1 MARFRRILKWLLLGA
16 GLLLILAATGLVLY
30 TRSEN
35 FTRWAR
41 EEAVTAV
48 NNMIRGSVSVERL
61 EGTVWKNV
69 VLYNVTLRYENAEIV
84 KVPRLEISFS
94 LWGLL
99 VNRLKISQIDALK
112 PGIYLA
118 QDSEGKWNLAE
129 ALAPRERHP
138 EEKSEFTTLVR
149 SLRLRDAA
157 IDLRIA
163 SSGGNLYRLQ
173 NLDLEGAAAILP
185 DDVRLEVHQLAT
197 ALVSKGLPEL
207 RLKGALDYHQ
217 TAAAPATVKIEDLW
231 VVSRNSRMK
240 LDGEIAQA
248 EPLKMKGQAVVEKL
262 ASLDMAYFVADWPLK
277 RDLSGSLAVEG
288 TLADLQG
295 NLNLAGSGAKFAG
308 KFRADAAGTPLRYT
322 ATMTVSGFS
331 LAEWLGKKDFAG
343 VVNGSAEAR
352 GDGFAL
358 QNIAAKTQFD
368 VRSASVQG
376 WALGHVEMRAAL
388 EKGIALLDGQLNGSM
403 GGATWSGK
411 VALKEKRPAYD
422 FALTLKDLAVERVA
436 QNAGTSQTAG
446 TLKGKLNL
454 QGTVRGTGLSLADM
468 NTRAEMRILP
478 STLGPVTLKQGLF
491 DVTVR
496 EKQILISKG
505 TLTAADAV
513 MTINGEI
520 GIDAN
525 AAGNLAYRFRA
536 ADIAPWLA
544 LVNQKGSGSVNLAG
558 QAQGSLADF
567 QTQGTARLAGLRL
580 DSNVVGNGDIVFAM
594 RGSKDQ
600 LFPEGVVTF
609 RMTDVAAGLALRR
622 VDGKATLSRAPAQT
636 VQLDLSAQDSAE
648 RKHALN
654 GTINFAPDA
663 ITARLNQVSLTA
675 PDGAWKLAQPA
686 LLTKRGGNFFIE
698 RLSLRNGDKEVSLDG
713 RVGLAGSQDLRL
725 NVQRMPL
732 EILAAFMAQP
742 LKMSGI
748 IGGTARI
755 SGTAAAPEIT
765 SSLRLS
771 DPTIAGQPYAGATAE
786 AQYRDKRVVLRAVV
800 QQDAAHSLNA
810 SGTMPLLLSWQD
822 KFRAEPLEGMDVRV
836 QSAGV
841 SIAFLN
847 AFAGK
852 AVQDVAGEVELD
864 LAARGSLKQPDL
876 RGNFRLR
883 DGRLKVVPLNID
895 INSLAISGGL
905 DSRNLVIR
913 EISARAKDG
922 EIRGAGSLALKQYEV
937 SDVRLTLNAKR
948 WPAIDTAQYQ
958 LRIAGNVDVE
968 GALSAPIVKGQLN
981 ITEGSVRP
989 DLAFLQQSK
998 APYKRDETIVVI
1010 RNGERQAA
1018 QATAQ
1023 NAGSTDNKLFNSV
1036 TLDVAMRAPGNLWV
1050 RHPDLVAELSGN
1062 VRVTKAQ
1069 KRNLELSGRVDVV
1082 RGYFAFQGRRFQITR
1097 GTAEFIGGGKINPSL
1112 NIVAEYRLP
1121 EYQVEVKVSG
1131 MADKPTLILSSQPA
1145 LEQSDI
1151 LAVILFGRPLN
1162 RLDQSE
1168 QVSLQQSAANLAS
1181 GFVAGSVANS
1191 VAKGLGLESLG
1202 IDVSELDF
1210 SSGKVGFGRYI
1221 GRRTY
1226 VSASQ
1231 EVTGEHG
1238 REVRLEYEIVKDIK
1252 IGTSTS
1258 STGGNGIDIIWHKR
1272 Y

>member
-1 MARFRRILKWLLLGA
+1 MARFRRVLKWLLLGL
-16 GLLLILAATGLVLY
+16 GLLLLVAATALVLY

-69 VLYNVTLRYENAEIV
+69 VLYNVALRYENAEIV

-112 PGIYLA
+112 PAIYLA

-149 SLRLRDAA
+149 SLRLRDGA

-163 SSGGNLYRLQ
+163 SDGGKLYRLQ
-173 NLDLEGAAAILP
+173 NLDLEGGAAISP
-185 DDVRLEVHQLAT
+185 DDVTLEVYQLAT

-217 TAAAPATVKIEDLW
+217 TAAAPASVKFKDLW
-231 VVSRNSRMK
+231 AVSRNSRVK

-248 EPLKMKGQAVVEKL
+248 EPLQIKGQAIADKL
-262 ASLDMAYFVADWPLK
+262 ASSDIAYFVADWPLK

-295 NLNLAGSGAKFAG
+295 NLNLAGAGAKLAG
-308 KFRADAAGTPLRYT
+308 KFRADAAGTPHRYT

-368 VRSASVQG
+368 VRSASVHG
-376 WALGHVEMRAAL
+376 WALGHMEMRVAL
-388 EKGIALLDGQLNGSM
+388 EKGIALLDGQLSGSL
-403 GGATWSGK
+403 GGANWSGK
-411 VALKEKRPAYD
+411 VALKDKRPAYD
-422 FALTLKDLAVERVA
+422 LALTVKNLAVEKVA
-436 QNAGTSQTAG
+436 QNASRSAG
-446 TLKGKLNL
+446 TVKGQLNL
-454 QGTVRGTGLSLADM
+454 DGTVRGTGFNLADM

-478 STLGPVTLKQGLF
+478 STLGSVTLKQGLF

-496 EKQILISKG
+496 EKKILISRG
-505 TLTAADAV
+505 ALNAADSV

-525 AAGNLAYRFRA
+525 AAGKLAYRFRA
-536 ADIAPWLA
+536 PDIAPWLA
-544 LVNQKGSGSVNLAG
+544 LANQKGSGSVNLAG
-558 QAQGSLADF
+558 DAKGSLADF
-567 QTQGTARLAGLRL
+567 QTQGKANFVGLRL
-580 DSNVVGNGDIVFAM
+580 DSTAIRNGDIVFAM
-594 RGSKDQ
+594 RGSKDH
-600 LFPEGVVTF
+600 LFPEGVVSF
-609 RMTDVAAGLALRR
+609 RIDDLDAGLALRR
-622 VDGKATLSRAPAQT
+622 ADGKAILSRTPAQT
-636 VQLDLSAQDSAE
+636 IQLELSAQDSAE

-654 GTINFAPDA
+654 STISFAPNA
-663 ITARLNQVSLTA
+663 IAAHVNQISLTA
-675 PDGAWKLAQPA
+675 PDGAWKLAERTT
-686 LLTKRGGNFFIE
+686 LTRRDGSFFIE
-698 RLSLRNGDKEVSLDG
+698 RLSLKNGDKEVSLEG
-713 RVGLAGSQDLRL
+713 RLGLAGTQDLRL
-725 NVQRMPL
+725 NVERMPL
-732 EILAAFMAQP
+732 ETLTAFVEQP
-742 LKMSGI
+742 PKISGI

-765 SSLRLS
+765 STLKLS

-786 AQYRDKRVVLRAVV
+786 ARYSDKRVVLRAVV

-810 SGTMPLLLSWQD
+810 SGTMPLLLSWQE

-841 SIAFLN
+841 SMSFLN
-847 AFAGK
+847 AFSGK
-852 AVQDVAGEVELD
+852 AVQDIAGEMELD
-864 LAARGSLKQPDL
+864 LAAHGSLKQPDL

-883 DGRLKVVPLNID
+883 DGRLKIVPLNID
-895 INSLAISGGL
+895 VNTLAISGGL
-905 DSRNLVIR
+905 DSRNIVIR

-922 EIRGAGSLALKQYEV
+922 EIRGAGSLALKQYDV
-937 SDVRLTLNAKR
+937 SGVKLTLNAKR

-968 GALSAPIVKGQLN
+968 GALSAPVVKGQIN

-998 APYKRDETIVVI
+998 APYKRDETILVI
-1010 RNGERQAA
+1010 RNGDRQAA
-1018 QATAQ
+1018 LATAQ
-1023 NAGSTDNKLFNSV
+1023 NAGSTDNELFNSV
-1036 TLDVAMRAPGNLWV
+1036 TLDLAMRAPGNLWV

-1062 VRVTKAQ
+1062 VRLTKARE
-1069 KRNLELSGRVDVV
+1069 RNLDLSGRVDVV
-1082 RGYFAFQGRRFQITR
+1082 RGYFSFQGRRFQITR
-1097 GTAEFIGGGKINPSL
+1097 GAAEFIGGGKINPSL
-1112 NIVAEYRLP
+1112 DILAEYRLP
-1121 EYQVEVKVSG
+1121 DYQVEVRVSG
-1131 MADKPTLILSSQPA
+1131 MADKPTLTLSSQPA

-1181 GFVAGSVANS
+1181 GFVAGSVAGS
-1191 VAKGLGLESLG
+1191 VAKALGLESLG
-1202 IDVSELDF
+1202 IDVSQLDF

-1221 GRRTY
+1221 GRKTY

-1238 REVRLEYEIVKDIK
+1238 REVKVEYEILKDIK